1 MKKKNRKLKRS
12 GLAGV
17 LDTYNNK
24 ETGAGNAGNTAL
36 KTVVDSVI
44 GVPIGIAL
52 GGASGLWSLPFGLV
66 LIGAGHHFKDQSALL
81 RIIGASAIAYGVA
94 KNIEFNNQ
102 AKAKQ
107 LNTEGAGL
115 SGTVEGVKERLITV
129 KEDLM
134 SAFFLDKI
142 FKKDEPTTPTLP
154 TSTTA
159 SRMEELTQD
168 ESEISGF
175 DLSELDVY
183 DSMNEQ
189 EADEFANEQQFI
201 ETNSL
206 TDWNQQNQIYPDPE
220 TISEETSFNLFDD
233 EEQEPDLT
241 GI

>member
-1 MKKKNRKLKRS
+1 MAKKNKKMKRM

-17 LDTYNNK
+17 LDAYNNR
-24 ETGAGNAGNTAL
+24 ETGAGNVGNTAL

-44 GVPIGIAL
+44 GVPLGIAI

-81 RIIGASAIAYGVA
+81 RIVGASAIAYGVA
-94 KNIEFNNQ
+94 KNVEFNSQ
-102 AKAKQ
+102 AKANQ
-107 LNTEGAGL
+107 TGL
-115 SGTVEGVKERLITV
+115 QGTVEGVKERLTTV
-129 KEDLM
+129 KQDLM
-134 SAFFLDKI
+134 SAYFLDRI
-142 FKKDEPTTPTLP
+142 FKKDTPTTTPT
-154 TSTTA
+154 TSPTA
-159 SRMEELTQD
+159 SKSEEFTAE

-175 DLSELDVY
+175 DLSELDVF

-189 EADEFANEQQFI
+189 EADEFAENQRFI
-201 ETNSL
+201 ESNSMTL
-206 TDWNQQNQIYPDPE
+206 WNQEPQTYPE